1 MSDRTGRRAAALF
14 LGKPLQADVDIVI
27 DAPDALDAPGV
38 GGVVGDAEG
47 GDAAGGDATGGDGK
61 KGYKTVTIP
70 AHSSYLAA
78 RCEYFSAALG
88 RSWQQTALGARGD
101 CLSVGE
107 APASKARRL
116 GLPLPGVTRR
126 AVMAVLEY
134 LYTDHVVF
142 PTQRDNGGSNGANN
156 GDGEGAYCEL
166 SPVELLVTADRLGLR
181 RLVSLCE
188 LQVTKV
194 CFLKAFFLK
203 GPLGR
208 GGV

>member
-61 KGYKTVTIP
+61 KGHKTVTIP

-126 AVMAVLEY
+126 AAMAVLEY
-134 LYTDHVVF
+134 LYVEESCVSIILYPVYTLYTPLLPHLHLCAPIIHVYT
-142 PTQRDNGGSNGANN
+142 PYTH
-156 GDGEGAYCEL
+156 L
-166 SPVELLVTADRLGLR
+166 
-181 RLVSLCE
+181 
-188 LQVTKV
+188 
-194 CFLKAFFLK
+194 
-203 GPLGR
+203 
-208 GGV
+208 